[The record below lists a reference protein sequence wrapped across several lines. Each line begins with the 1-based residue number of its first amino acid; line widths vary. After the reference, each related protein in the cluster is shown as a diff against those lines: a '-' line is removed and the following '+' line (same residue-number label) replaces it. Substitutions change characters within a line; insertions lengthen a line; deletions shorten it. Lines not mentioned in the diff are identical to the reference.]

1 MEQIRAKKS
10 EKFTSTHTPP
20 SIATTDASLHFISCK
35 KPLLAS
41 QLSALIADRGQIE
54 RKCAEL
60 LKFFHFNL

>member
-10 EKFTSTHTPP
+10 EKFTSTYIPP
-20 SIATTDASLHFISCK
+20 SLVATEALLHFISCK